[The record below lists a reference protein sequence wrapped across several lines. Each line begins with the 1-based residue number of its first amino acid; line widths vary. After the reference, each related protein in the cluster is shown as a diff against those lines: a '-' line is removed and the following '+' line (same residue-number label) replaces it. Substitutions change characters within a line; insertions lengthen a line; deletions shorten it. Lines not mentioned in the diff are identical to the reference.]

1 MGKQSEH
8 KAAPLQRINRKKI
21 TMVKPVLHVC
31 ALLLALLLAGG
42 YAFAQDYDDYDDYD
56 DNDLSTPEQIAQR
69 VDEFSRA
76 MRESAAASDAAGCE
90 PIPEDQWG
98 TISRGPTGYCSYN
111 PEDYP
116 DLWQS
121 IAGEGRSVAND
132 IGQSF
137 GDGAPLLLPNGTAM
151 VCVTTMDYSGNF
163 SDAMQSACWP
173 DESSDES
180 SGAKMV
186 RIVLKLPIMCE
197 SLFSY
202 LSGQAKFPL
211 DNPSFPGDPFYQPP
225 TSTVD
230 ISAEI

>member
-1 MGKQSEH
+1 
-8 KAAPLQRINRKKI
+8 
-21 TMVKPVLHVC
+21 MVKPVLHVC

-42 YAFAQDYDDYDDYD
+42 YAFAQEEEDYDDYDYD

-132 IGQSF
+132 IGQVSEI
-137 GDGAPLLLPNGTAM
+137 
-151 VCVTTMDYSGNF
+151 
-163 SDAMQSACWP
+163 QS
-173 DESSDES
+173 
-180 SGAKMV
+180 
-186 RIVLKLPIMCE
+186 
-197 SLFSY
+197 
-202 LSGQAKFPL
+202 
-211 DNPSFPGDPFYQPP
+211 
-225 TSTVD
+225 
-230 ISAEI
+230 